1 MGWARYPVIRSLGRR
16 INVWKSALE
25 NAYLMRVPGVIH
37 VGANVGQERD
47 LYRQLGLR
55 VLWIEP
61 IDEVFNTLVSNIEG
75 YQEQRAVKALVAEVD
90 GQQVTLNVANNNGA
104 SSSTLDLA
112 LHKELW
118 PEVAYTRRET
128 HSTVTLATLC
138 STHSIDP
145 GDYQALVMDTQ
156 GTELGVLRGAEPCLS
171 AFRYIKSEVAD
182 FEAYQGCATLEQ
194 MDKYLRSQDFAKH
207 SIRRFAHRPGVGNY
221 FDVVW
226 KRTGSHRRRPWR

>member
-75 YQEQRAVKALVAEVD
+75 Y
-90 GQQVTLNVANNNGA
+90 
-104 SSSTLDLA
+104 
-112 LHKELW
+112 
-118 PEVAYTRRET
+118 
-128 HSTVTLATLC
+128 
-138 STHSIDP
+138 
-145 GDYQALVMDTQ
+145 
-156 GTELGVLRGAEPCLS
+156 
-171 AFRYIKSEVAD
+171 
-182 FEAYQGCATLEQ
+182 
-194 MDKYLRSQDFAKH
+194 RSQDFAKH

-226 KRTGSHRRRPWR
+226 KRTGSHRRQPWR